1 MGQLLTAT
9 DMTTFTSEDLERAKQ
24 IPDYEIE
31 QLVKDCSIEGV
42 LQIWKFA
49 RAVEKKV
56 WEQYGQG

>member
-56 WEQYGQG
+56 WEHYGQS

>member
-9 DMTTFTSEDLERAKQ
+9 NMTTFTTEDLERAKQ

>member
-9 DMTTFTSEDLERAKQ
+9 NMTTFTTEDLERAKQ
-24 IPDYEIE
+24 IPKEDIE
-31 QLVKDCSIEGV
+31 QLIKECSIEGV

-56 WEQYGQG
+56 WEHYGQS

>member
-9 DMTTFTSEDLERAKQ
+9 NMTTFTTEDLERAKQ

-56 WEQYGQG
+56 WEQYGQS